1 MQNLVETAYIN
12 QVTTVP
18 VHELGE
24 LPISRK
30 STQPRHMDTLVTIY
44 VDIQGL
50 LAMLNRRHFLLL
62 ILGVPPHTI
71 DTVGPDLFSTS
82 FQINPHILPTKDLMR
97 SIWSTRSQQITH
109 WGNVGLGNMW
119 SLSVW
124 YIDRMWGGRW
134 FYPHKLPTFSL
145 SHKSSIAPDW
155 MKTYFP

>member
-44 VDIQGL
+44 IDIQGL

-82 FQINPHILPTKDLMR
+82 CQINPHILPTKNLVRGFGQQDLNR
-97 SIWSTRSQQITH
+97 QPIEE
-109 WGNVGLGNMW
+109 
-119 SLSVW
+119 
-124 YIDRMWGGRW
+124 MWGWAICGVLVYDMLTGCGEDVD
-134 FYPHKLPTFSL
+134 FTPINSPHFLCPT
-145 SHKSSIAPDW
+145 KVQ
-155 MKTYFP
+155 